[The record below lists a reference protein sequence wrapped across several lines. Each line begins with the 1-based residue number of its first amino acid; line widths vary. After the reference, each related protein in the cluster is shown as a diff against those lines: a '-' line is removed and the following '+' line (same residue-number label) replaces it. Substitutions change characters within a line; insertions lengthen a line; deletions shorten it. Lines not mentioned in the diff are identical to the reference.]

1 MRLGNF
7 LHKTEV
13 LDSYLPN
20 EELDIDII
28 TNDSRE
34 IFKNSLYIAIPGNHW
49 DGHIFLKEVLK
60 KGAKAVIVERID
72 RTVPI
77 TQYKVPN
84 SRLAWSNL
92 SAGFFNDPSKEMFVY
107 GITAT
112 NGKTTI
118 AFMLDEILRAQGLN
132 TGLIGTV
139 KIRMGQEVNPASMT
153 TPESFELQQYLDKMR
168 KVGVDTVTMEIS
180 SSALEQYR
188 AADVK
193 FDVVSFNNFSREHI
207 DQHGTLE
214 AYWKAKSSIITNS
227 KPNEIAIINIS
238 DPEIKTLYGQGKA
251 QTITYSLFDES
262 GDIYPTDLEK
272 TGEAPCF
279 TLVVAHDIILKAQDY
294 RLIPA
299 QKIRIQLSTPGLH
312 TIYNAVACCAMALCQ
327 GIDRETIAT
336 GLKKFQ
342 GVERRFEQI
351 YDREF
356 KIIDDHFANANNIE
370 ASLLSLSSLTYN
382 HLWIVYCIRGS
393 RGTTVNRENVQTLA
407 NHLPNLKMDE
417 IIVTESKGDVTFH
430 DLVLA
435 DERAV
440 FWDEINQIPLKV
452 TYEEKLNDALR
463 YALTKVETGDIIL
476 LAGTQG
482 MDKAG
487 RRILELISESDPL
500 HKNEIMAAMDGRVCG

>member
-118 AFMLDEILRAQGLN
+118 AFMLDEILRTQGLN

-180 SSALEQYR
+180 SVKKFVPRLKMMEMPIVNKIISAAETEGV
-188 AADVK
+188 AISKMTIIMMTATIK
-193 FDVVSFNNFSREHI
+193 NC
-207 DQHGTLE
+207 G
-214 AYWKAKSSIITNS
+214 SS
-227 KPNEIAIINIS
+227 
-238 DPEIKTLYGQGKA
+238 
-251 QTITYSLFDES
+251 
-262 GDIYPTDLEK
+262 
-272 TGEAPCF
+272 
-279 TLVVAHDIILKAQDY
+279 LKA
-294 RLIPA
+294 
-299 QKIRIQLSTPGLH
+299 
-312 TIYNAVACCAMALCQ
+312 
-327 GIDRETIAT
+327 
-336 GLKKFQ
+336 
-342 GVERRFEQI
+342 
-351 YDREF
+351 
-356 KIIDDHFANANNIE
+356 
-370 ASLLSLSSLTYN
+370 
-382 HLWIVYCIRGS
+382 
-393 RGTTVNRENVQTLA
+393 
-407 NHLPNLKMDE
+407 
-417 IIVTESKGDVTFH
+417 
-430 DLVLA
+430 VL
-435 DERAV
+435 
-440 FWDEINQIPLKV
+440 
-452 TYEEKLNDALR
+452 
-463 YALTKVETGDIIL
+463 IIL
-476 LAGTQG
+476 L
-482 MDKAG
+482 
-487 RRILELISESDPL
+487 P
-500 HKNEIMAAMDGRVCG
+500 